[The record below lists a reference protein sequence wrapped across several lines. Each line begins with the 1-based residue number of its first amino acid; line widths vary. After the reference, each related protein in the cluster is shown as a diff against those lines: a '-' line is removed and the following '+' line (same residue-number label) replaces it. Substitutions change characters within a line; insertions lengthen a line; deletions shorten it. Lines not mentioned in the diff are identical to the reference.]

1 MFLRSAACDV
11 FCPYDVVDYQAS
23 SAPADADDVPAG
35 QPNPTDPAGQPN
47 PTDPLLCIDADLAS
61 DLLEIARQFDDADL
75 ASDLLEIARQ
85 DMTSADLMAIVHQFD
100 DDCDTMS
107 SIYPFMQ
114 HA

>member
-1 MFLRSAACDV
+1 MPDFTDVFLRSAACDV

-23 SAPADADDVPAG
+23 PADADDVPAG

-61 DLLEIARQFDDADL
+61 DLLEIACQFDDAGEPQ
-75 ASDLLEIARQ
+75 A
-85 DMTSADLMAIVHQFD
+85 MTSADLMAIVHQFD

-107 SIYPFMQ
+107 SIYPFLQ

>member
-1 MFLRSAACDV
+1 MPDFTDVFLRSAACDV

-35 QPNPTDPAGQPN
+35 QPNPTDP
-47 PTDPLLCIDADLAS
+47 LLCIDADLAS
-61 DLLEIARQFDDADL
+61 DLLEIARQFDDAGEPQ
-75 ASDLLEIARQ
+75 AT
-85 DMTSADLMAIVHQFD
+85 TSADLMAIVHQFD